1 MTHFQA
7 WIQEMLAHLERAR
20 GGHARKSWSIN
31 FFVQIFFEREL
42 EKGMCE
48 KVDQLTQLCYR
59 SLAATWAHSMMGGE
73 IECPS
78 TMIQND
84 HCWPWSK
91 FFINLSL
98 SLLWIIVF
106 LIYKQPRCPLLVI
119 SDLAHFGCFS
129 NDERLPNN
137 LYVFGMSFLS
147 QGNILLEHR
156 MQHKEGGVKRGNI
169 AKPR

>member
-1 MTHFQA
+1 MLTSPRYAESIRHYWQNLKNISQWVTHFQA

-73 IECPS
+73 IECPP

-98 SLLWIIVF
+98 SLLWIALCF
-106 LIYKQPRCPLLVI
+106 L
-119 SDLAHFGCFS
+119 FTS
-129 NDERLPNN
+129 NRGV
-137 LYVFGMSFLS
+137 LYLSSETLHMSGVSPMMNDFLR
-147 QGNILLEHR
+147 ILCVWNVLSVSR
-156 MQHKEGGVKRGNI
+156 
-169 AKPR
+169 

>member
-1 MTHFQA
+1 MATTGANKPKICPRYAESIRHYWQNLKNISQWVTHFPT

-42 EKGMCE
+42 EKGLCE

-98 SLLWIIVF
+98 SLLWIILF

-119 SDLAHFGCFS
+119 SDLAQCTF
-129 NDERLPNN
+129 R
-137 LYVFGMSFLS
+137 MFLQWWTTS
-147 QGNILLEHR
+147 
-156 MQHKEGGVKRGNI
+156 
-169 AKPR
+169 